1 MSGPTSHQAPTVVPA
16 VPSTP
21 AQHGRHDRILE
32 AATEMLAAGGPD
44 ALQMKELSQR
54 ADVSL
59 ATLYRYFPAKDHV
72 LLAITLNRYE
82 RALARVQAEPPRPGT
97 VRQRVTAHLMREFR
111 AEQREPRLTGALY
124 AAISETIRDYREVI
138 ERIERAHL
146 RVIAHVAAGGGD
158 TLSPARQAALPV
170 VADVFTAATRR
181 WLAGVSSPAQA
192 RNEIRI
198 GCYLLD
204 LPDEVLA
211 AADPADEKN
220 LHEQQGRPGLAV
232 SPPAPG

>member
-1 MSGPTSHQAPTVVPA
+1 

-32 AATEMLAAGGPD
+32 AATEMLTAGGPD

-97 VRQRVTAHLMREFR
+97 VRQRVTTHLMREFR

-146 RVIAHVAAGGGD
+146 RVIAHVAAGGG

-220 LHEQQGRPGLAV
+220 PHQQQGWPGPAV